1 MKKKYTLVLMILCFC
16 GFSGAAQESIIP
28 DIDYKLLDK
37 YIKAAREYYPRRKMV
52 EAQKDVSK
60 VAITTSYL
68 SYLDIFSASYFY
80 RPNDK
85 TPITT
90 PGTTVNPYIVNG
102 IQYGININLGSFLQK
117 PFMVKRA
124 KSEYKVATLQAE
136 DYDVLMVTEVKK
148 RYYTYVQMLAELKIR
163 TLKAMDNKSVAD
175 NARRRFEK
183 GEIPLEAYNSSRVE
197 LADASSEKLQT
208 EVNFLNAK
216 DALEEMIGKKLSEIN

>member
-1 MKKKYTLVLMILCFC
+1 MKKDYALVLVILCFC
-16 GFSGAAQESIIP
+16 GFKGVAQESIIP

-37 YIKAAREYYPRRKMV
+37 YIKAAREYYPRRKLV

-60 VAITTSYL
+60 VAITTANL

-85 TPITT
+85 TPITA
-90 PGTTVNPYIVNG
+90 PGATVNPYIVNG
-102 IQYGININLGSFLQK
+102 IQYGININLGAFLQK

-124 KSEYKVATLQAE
+124 KAEYKVATLQAE

-148 RYYTYVQMLAELKIR
+148 RYYTYVQMLGELKIR
-163 TLKAMDNKSVAD
+163 TLKAFDNKSVAD
-175 NARRRFEK
+175 NARRKFEK

-216 DALEEMIGKKLSEIN
+216 DALEEIIGKKLAEIN